1 MVAKDLRRGLSGNSV
16 MTKTWHW
23 FLWPLLLL
31 LAGCD
36 LPSQA
41 PDPVKIQRQVEVYRQ
56 QELELV
62 SATIEDADRAD
73 QFRILIAERDAL
85 IARSTDDINGF
96 RERMAALN
104 ADYHAERGA
113 FDSLLAEYNARR
125 AARQAE
131 FVDLMGRMKA
141 QTTAAEWKEIAKFQA
156 KRLNPRVLVYS
167 SAGEEG

>member
-1 MVAKDLRRGLSGNSV
+1 
-16 MTKTWHW
+16 MTRTW
-23 FLWPLLLL
+23 LWLLWLPLLLF
-31 LAGCD
+31 AGCE
-36 LPSQA
+36 LPGQA
-41 PDPVKIQRQVEVYRQ
+41 PDPAKIQRQVEVYRQ

-62 SATIEDADRAD
+62 SATIGDAERAN
-73 QFRILIAERDAL
+73 QFRKLIAERDAL

-104 ADYHAERGA
+104 ADYHAGRGA

-125 AARQAE
+125 AERQAE
-131 FVDLMGRMKA
+131 FIDLTGRMKA

-156 KRLNPRVLVYS
+156 KRLNPRVLVYG